1 MRLIIIGYRKPRG
14 LHIIKCRGGGSSK
27 YWIDINRLVFK
38 DLSMTLKS
46 YLQNKPRKKIFKMRY
61 KTISKRV
68 REQLKQAFYLIYE
81 AIAKLILLV
90 KPLI

>member
-1 MRLIIIGYRKPRG
+1 MQ
-14 LHIIKCRGGGSSK
+14 GGGFTK

-46 YLQNKPRKKIFKMRY
+46 DLQNKPRKKLFKMRY

-81 AIAKLILLV
+81 AIARLILLV